1 MHTGFLVIRSLS
13 LRYLQGLLEFIDKT
27 IDKKGEVV
35 DVQAKS
41 DMHIVAG
48 SPEKRQLQSQA
59 KGVKKSKPTARR
71 RKASFFQVFS
81 EPSSP
86 SGF

>member
-59 KGVKKSKPTARR
+59 KGVKNQNPPQRAARHQ
-71 RKASFFQVFS
+71 FFLVFS